1 MSIVARDIG
10 YRVGKHW
17 LVQHVDLTVSPGEM
31 LVILGPNGAGKSTLF
46 NLLTGEWPTSC
57 GQVEFFGVPYADWL
71 SGDLAL
77 RRSVL
82 PQHSSLTFPFTVEEV
97 VAMGRTPH
105 RSGMAID
112 RKIIAD
118 LIQQCELEAFR
129 TRLYPWLSGGEKQ
142 RVQLARV
149 LAQIWR
155 EEKLESVPAAQS
167 RYLFLDEPTSALD
180 IAHQH
185 GMLQLAKRLTAQ
197 GEGVIVILHDLNMA
211 SAYADRVI
219 ILDHGRVAG
228 SGTVEAVFQKEL
240 ICDIFGVS
248 VEIIEHPERGIPW
261 VIW

>member
-1 MSIVARDIG
+1 MTIVATDIG

-17 LVQHVDLTVSPGEM
+17 LVQQVDLTVSPGQM
-31 LVILGPNGAGKSTLF
+31 LAILGPNGAGKSTLF
-46 NLLTGEWPTSC
+46 KMLTGEWPVSC
-57 GQVEFFGVPYADWL
+57 GQVEFFGLPYTDW
-71 SGDLAL
+71 SARDLAE

-97 VAMGRTPH
+97 VALGRSAH
-105 RSGMAID
+105 RSGAAQD
-112 RKIIAD
+112 RKIIAELIRLCD
-118 LIQQCELEAFR
+118 LQALR

-155 EEKLESVPAAQS
+155 EVQSGPVAATQA

-185 GMLQLAKRLTAQ
+185 GMLQLAKQLTAQ

-211 SAYADRVI
+211 SAYADRVV
-219 ILDHGRVAG
+219 ILDHGKVAG
-228 SGTVEAVFQKEL
+228 AGTVESVFQRDL
-240 ICDIFGVS
+240 IREIFGVT
-248 VEIIEHPERGIPW
+248 VEIIEHPERGKPW

>member
-142 RVQLARV
+142 RVAIARA
-149 LAQIWR
+149 LIYR
-155 EEKLESVPAAQS
+155 PRMLLMDEPFSS
-167 RYLFLDEPTSALD
+167 LDEEVKISVRAMVKDLCEKYQCPGLLITHDREDVLS
-180 IAHQH
+180 
-185 GMLQLAKRLTAQ
+185 LAEKVSYIKQ
-197 GEGVIVILHDLNMA
+197 GKIYRE
-211 SAYADRVI
+211 SP
-219 ILDHGRVAG
+219 
-228 SGTVEAVFQKEL
+228 
-240 ICDIFGVS
+240 VS
-248 VEIIEHPERGIPW
+248 EF
-261 VIW
+261 